1 MLLSNCTLC
10 PRIHSNLKNIK
21 VRYPSYHCGPVSG
34 SGNIK
39 SNICIVGLAPGL
51 HGANKTGIPFT
62 SDFSGNIIREI
73 LNDINLNDV
82 FITNVVRCYPENN
95 IPLSS
100 EKNNCQKYNFEE
112 LSSLVNLKVIITL
125 GEVAYQQILKLYG
138 IPIKNNK
145 FKHNNITKLN
155 SELYLISSYHC
166 SKLNVNTRKI
176 NKNMLKNVFLR
187 AKNIS
192 TKNG

>member
-10 PRIHSNLKNIK
+10 SRIHSNLKTIK
-21 VRYPSYHCGPVSG
+21 IQYPTYHCGPVSG

-39 SNICIVGLAPGL
+39 SDICIIGLAPGL

-73 LNDINLNDV
+73 LDEIKLTDV
-82 FITNVVRCYPENN
+82 FITNVVRCYPQNN
-95 IPLSS
+95 MPLSS

-112 LSSLVNLKVIITL
+112 LSSLVNLRVIITL
-125 GEVAYQQILKLYG
+125 GEVAYRQILKLYK

-155 SELYLISSYHC
+155 SKLYLISSYHC

-192 TKNG
+192 TNG

>member
-1 MLLSNCTLC
+1 M
-10 PRIHSNLKNIK
+10 
-21 VRYPSYHCGPVSG
+21 
-34 SGNIK
+34 
-39 SNICIVGLAPGL
+39 
-51 HGANKTGIPFT
+51 
-62 SDFSGNIIREI
+62 
-73 LNDINLNDV
+73 
-82 FITNVVRCYPENN
+82 RCYPENN

-112 LSSLVNLKVIITL
+112 LSGLVNLKVIITL
-125 GEVAYQQILKLYG
+125 GEVAYRQILKLYD
-138 IPIKNNK
+138 IPIKHNK

-166 SKLNVNTRKI
+166 SKLNVNTKKI

-192 TKNG
+192 TNG